1 MPRVLVIYATT
12 YGQAANIARAT
23 GEELR
28 RSGAESDVVEAS
40 ARAPG
45 PAGYDGVIVVGS
57 VHARGYQRPLRRWV
71 RTHGDAL
78 QEKPSAF
85 VSVCLGVLQ
94 RDPAV
99 DRALGG
105 IRDAFYT
112 ATGWRPA
119 LVAVVA
125 GALPYTR
132 YGLLTRWM
140 MRRIVAKA
148 KGDTDTS
155 RDYEYTDWDAVRRF
169 AGEFARSVAEQTRP
183 PIAPA
188 AGSGA
193 LLQP

>member
-1 MPRVLVIYATT
+1 MIRVLVVYATT
-12 YGQAANIARAT
+12 HGQAARVARAA

-28 RSGAESDVVEAS
+28 RSGAQADVVEAS
-40 ARAPG
+40 DRAPG
-45 PAGYDGVIVVGS
+45 PDGYDGVMVAGS
-57 VHARGYQRPLRRWV
+57 VHARGYQRHLRRWV
-71 RTHGDAL
+71 RTHAEAL
-78 QEKPSAF
+78 QRKPSAF

-99 DRALGG
+99 DRALDA
-105 IRDAFYT
+105 IRESFYA

-132 YGLLTRWM
+132 YNPLTRWL

-169 AGEFARSVAEQTRP
+169 ASAFALRVAEQKRLP
-183 PIAPA
+183 VPPA
-188 AGSGA
+188 AGSDA
-193 LLQP
+193 VLRP